1 MRLPVVLLAASVWTT
16 VLSAAGDPLQ
26 FRGVNGEPLVLFAPK
41 AKASAM
47 FFVATD
53 CPISNWYAPTIQQVC
68 RDYTARGVD
77 CTLVYE
83 DVDLGATP
91 ASLDRS
97 VRAHLQEYR
106 YASMTAAVDRTRVV
120 AKRAKA
126 TITPQVVLVDRAG
139 EVRYRGRIDNAYAG
153 LGKPRQHVTSHD
165 LRTSL
170 EAVLAGRPV
179 PAPETEA
186 LGCYI
191 TDPAS
196 IRRPASAQ
204 SAPARSRRVRPP
216 AGPHKPALPS
226 RVASRRDPGKD
237 GE

>member
-1 MRLPVVLLAASVWTT
+1 MVLQMRLPVVVLCAALLTSALTAASD
-16 VLSAAGDPLQ
+16 GLQ
-26 FRGVNGEPLVLFAPK
+26 VRGVNGQAFVLFAPK
-41 AKASAM
+41 GPASVI

-68 RDYTARGVD
+68 REYSSRGVD
-77 CTLVYE
+77 CTLMYE
-83 DVDLGATP
+83 DVDLGQTP
-91 ASLDRS
+91 AALDAA
-97 VRAHLQEYR
+97 VRTHLREYR
-106 YASMTAAVDRTRVV
+106 YDAMTAAVDRTRVV

-139 EVRYRGRIDNAYAG
+139 AIRYRGRIDNAYAD

-165 LRTSL
+165 LRVSL
-170 EAVLAGRPV
+170 DAVLAGRPV

-196 IRRPASAQ
+196 IRR
-204 SAPARSRRVRPP
+204 R
-216 AGPHKPALPS
+216 
-226 RVASRRDPGKD
+226 
-237 GE
+237 